1 MQISLAGRTA
11 VIIGAS
17 GGLGEAMADTLGA
30 AGAKLALVGRR
41 REKLDALAA
50 RLKASGVEAA
60 VFTADVTDETSVAA
74 LASAV
79 QAWSPNPQ
87 ILINSAGTNIR
98 KPLVEFSLAE
108 FRSVIDSSLISTFLA
123 CHAFVPG
130 MTGTGYG
137 RIINLASML
146 AHVSLPG
153 RTAYSAA
160 KASLLGLTK
169 ALALELAGEGITVNA
184 ISPGPCGTE
193 LNRVVMD
200 DPVANA
206 AFLANLPVGRWGKAE
221 EIAALVTY
229 LCSDLAGFVTGTD
242 IIIDGGWTAR

>member
-17 GGLGEAMADTLGA
+17 GGLGEAMADTLGG
-30 AGAKLALVGRR
+30 AGARLALVGRR
-41 REKLDALAA
+41 REKLDALSA
-50 RLKASGVEAA
+50 RLAATGVESA
-60 VFTADVTDETSVAA
+60 VFTADVTDEASVAA
-74 LASAV
+74 LVSAV

-123 CHAFVPG
+123 CHGFIPG
-130 MTGTGYG
+130 MMGTGYG

-153 RTAYSAA
+153 RTAYSSA

-206 AFLANLPVGRWGKAE
+206 AFLANLPVGRWGKVE
-221 EIAALVTY
+221 EIGALVTY

-242 IIIDGGWTAR
+242 VIIDGGWTAR